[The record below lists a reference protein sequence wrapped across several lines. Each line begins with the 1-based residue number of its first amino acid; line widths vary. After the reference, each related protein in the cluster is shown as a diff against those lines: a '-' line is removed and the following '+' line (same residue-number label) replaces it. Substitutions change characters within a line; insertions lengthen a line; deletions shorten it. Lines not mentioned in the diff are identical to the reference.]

1 MAFRRTAPWYDGGTG
16 SDKSVLPTRPG
27 MDFQMDLTR
36 AKNVV
41 LIVFDYMGYGD
52 IEPFGQ
58 SEIRT
63 PGIRALV
70 GQGRR
75 YTNFYAPAPICVP
88 SRAAMLTGR
97 YPRHLGLENNINRGE
112 PGLPV
117 REKTLAR
124 YFKDAGYRTALFG
137 KWHLGY
143 EVEDGPNAHGFDEFL
158 GFHDWNID
166 YYSHKTRTGV
176 DALYRDTE
184 VIQRDG
190 YTTDVFTDETVGFL
204 ERVGGGAEPFFVMT
218 GYNAALPPYS
228 PPGREADSASHD
240 TWIDGS
246 RADYVAAIEH
256 LDQGVG
262 RILDELER
270 QGMADDTVV
279 VLTYDHGGAEM
290 ATKGPFFHGFGTLWE
305 GGIRVPMILRWPG
318 RVEAGGVSDDPGIL
332 MDLTPTLLAAGGIE
346 ADQEMDG
353 VDLLKPRDA
362 ASEDR
367 SLHWRI
373 DLPTVREDWRARV
386 QRAVRR
392 GRWKYLWDGGF
403 DFLYDLE
410 NDPGERENLGY
421 RNPEILSQLKAL
433 SKSEW

>member
-1 MAFRRTAPWYDGGTG
+1 
-16 SDKSVLPTRPG
+16 
-27 MDFQMDLTR
+27 
-36 AKNVV
+36 
-41 LIVFDYMGYGD
+41 
-52 IEPFGQ
+52 
-58 SEIRT
+58 
-63 PGIRALV
+63 
-70 GQGRR
+70 
-75 YTNFYAPAPICVP
+75 
-88 SRAAMLTGR
+88 
-97 YPRHLGLENNINRGE
+97 
-112 PGLPV
+112 
-117 REKTLAR
+117 
-124 YFKDAGYRTALFG
+124 
-137 KWHLGY
+137 
-143 EVEDGPNAHGFDEFL
+143 
-158 GFHDWNID
+158 
-166 YYSHKTRTGV
+166 
-176 DALYRDTE
+176 
-184 VIQRDG
+184 
-190 YTTDVFTDETVGFL
+190 
-204 ERVGGGAEPFFVMT
+204 
-218 GYNAALPPYS
+218 
-228 PPGREADSASHD
+228 
-240 TWIDGS
+240 
-246 RADYVAAIEH
+246 
-256 LDQGVG
+256 
-262 RILDELER
+262 
-270 QGMADDTVV
+270 MADDTVV

-362 ASEDR
+362 AAEDR

-403 DFLYDLE
+403 DFLYDIE